1 MRAKFVN
8 ENINFNREGTPFE
21 KLGIGHHGI
30 KKALLSS
37 PIIVD
42 TMEGD
47 ATREWFEKNYFPEE
61 FMEALDYNISDPLA
75 FTDYYAFDEDYYL
88 ENEVGEE
95 VDYDEFQADFKP
107 TGEKRNFPKSFQF
120 QEGVLPDGTK
130 VIHYI
135 DGLGSGYMAKK
146 DWLK

>member
-1 MRAKFVN
+1 MRAQTV
-8 ENINFNREGTPFE
+8 NFNREGTPYD

-30 KKALLSS
+30 KRALLNS
-37 PIIVD
+37 PIVVD
-42 TMEGD
+42 SMEGD
-47 ATREWFEKNYFPEE
+47 SMIEWIQNSYMPKE
-61 FMEALDYNISDPLA
+61 FLEDLEYNQSDPLA
-75 FTDYYAFDEDYYL
+75 FTDYLVFDEDWYL

-107 TGEKRNFPKSFQF
+107 SGQRKSFGKGFSYQK
-120 QEGVLPDGTK
+120 GNLPDGSK

-135 DGLGSGYMAKK
+135 DGLGSGYIAHK